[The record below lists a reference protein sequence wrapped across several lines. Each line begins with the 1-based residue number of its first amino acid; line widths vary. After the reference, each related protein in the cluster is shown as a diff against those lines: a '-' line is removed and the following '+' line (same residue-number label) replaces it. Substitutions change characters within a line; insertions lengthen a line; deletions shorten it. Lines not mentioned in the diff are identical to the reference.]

1 LEQVLEL
8 ELKFYFFEEPDL
20 ELDSQFHLCMKLE
33 LRFSVW
39 VTQNWP
45 GTGSDF
51 QNQNQGW
58 ARKQFLTQY
67 QDWAGMKILKG
78 TYLIPV
84 SIRLGC
90 SKANTRLTLVQTRA
104 K

>member
-1 LEQVLEL
+1 V
-8 ELKFYFFEEPDL
+8 
-20 ELDSQFHLCMKLE
+20 KLE

-39 VTQNWP
+39 VTRNWP

-51 QNQNQGW
+51 QNQNQLGQKTVFNPIPGLGW
-58 ARKQFLTQY
+58 NENIER
-67 QDWAGMKILKG
+67 
-78 TYLIPV
+78 YLPDTV

-90 SKANTRLTLVQTRA
+90 SKANTRPTLAHTMA